1 MVEDFSVFQAISDYG
16 LAIVATIGA
25 GAAAWKLL
33 HFMLRDVAT
42 ALKNQDE
49 IIIALID
56 KNNNEIDL
64 SLFPGGIKIEYGDN
78 GDIININNRVETL
91 IQRMDSK
98 LDTVLQHSSDPLL
111 KESKERYRS

>member
-42 ALKNQDE
+42 ALKSQDE

-56 KNNNEIDL
+56 K
-64 SLFPGGIKIEYGDN
+64 S
-78 GDIININNRVETL
+78 NRVETL

>member
-1 MVEDFSVFQAISDYG
+1 MVEDFNVFQAVSDYG

-33 HFMLRDVAT
+33 HFMLRDVAS

-56 KNNNEIDL
+56 K
-64 SLFPGGIKIEYGDN
+64 S
-78 GDIININNRVETL
+78 NRVETL
-91 IQRMDSK
+91 VQRMDSK
-98 LDTVLQHSSDPLL
+98 LDTVLRQRSEPLL
-111 KESKERYRS
+111 KNEKERYRP

>member
-1 MVEDFSVFQAISDYG
+1 MVEDFNVFQAVSDYG

-33 HFMLRDVAT
+33 HFMLRDVAS

-56 KNNNEIDL
+56 K
-64 SLFPGGIKIEYGDN
+64 S
-78 GDIININNRVETL
+78 NRVETL
-91 IQRMDSK
+91 VQRMDSK
-98 LDTVLQHSSDPLL
+98 LDTVLQQRSEPLL
-111 KESKERYRS
+111 KNEKERYRS

>member
-1 MVEDFSVFQAISDYG
+1 MVEDFNVFQAVSDYG

-33 HFMLRDVAT
+33 HFMLKDVAS

-56 KNNNEIDL
+56 K
-64 SLFPGGIKIEYGDN
+64 S
-78 GDIININNRVETL
+78 NRVETL
-91 IQRMDSK
+91 VQRMDSK
-98 LDTVLQHSSDPLL
+98 LDTVLQQSSEPLL
-111 KESKERYRS
+111 KNERERYRS

>member
-56 KNNNEIDL
+56 KNN
-64 SLFPGGIKIEYGDN
+64 
-78 GDIININNRVETL
+78 RVETL

-98 LDTVLQHSSDPLL
+98 LDTVLQQSSDPLL
-111 KESKERYRS
+111 KETK

>member
-1 MVEDFSVFQAISDYG
+1 MVEDFNVFQAVSDYG

-33 HFMLRDVAT
+33 HFMLRDVAS

-56 KNNNEIDL
+56 K
-64 SLFPGGIKIEYGDN
+64 S
-78 GDIININNRVETL
+78 NRVETL
-91 IQRMDSK
+91 VQRMDSK
-98 LDTVLQHSSDPLL
+98 LDTVLRQRSEPLL
-111 KESKERYRS
+111 KNEKDRYRS

>member
-1 MVEDFSVFQAISDYG
+1 MVEDFNVFQAVSDYG

-33 HFMLRDVAT
+33 HFMLRDVAS

-56 KNNNEIDL
+56 K
-64 SLFPGGIKIEYGDN
+64 S
-78 GDIININNRVETL
+78 NRVETL
-91 IQRMDSK
+91 VQRMDSK
-98 LDTVLQHSSDPLL
+98 LDTVLQQSSEPLL
-111 KESKERYRS
+111 KKERERYRS

>member
-1 MVEDFSVFQAISDYG
+1 VEDFNVFQAVSDYG

-33 HFMLRDVAT
+33 HFMLRDVAS

-56 KNNNEIDL
+56 K
-64 SLFPGGIKIEYGDN
+64 S
-78 GDIININNRVETL
+78 NRVETL
-91 IQRMDSK
+91 VQRMDSK
-98 LDTVLQHSSDPLL
+98 LDTVLRQRSEPLL
-111 KESKERYRS
+111 KNEKERYRS

>member
-1 MVEDFSVFQAISDYG
+1 MVEDFSVFQAISAYG

-42 ALKNQDE
+42 ALKSQDE

-56 KNNNEIDL
+56 K
-64 SLFPGGIKIEYGDN
+64 S
-78 GDIININNRVETL
+78 NRVETL

>member
-1 MVEDFSVFQAISDYG
+1 MVEHFNVFQAVSDYG

-33 HFMLRDVAT
+33 HFMLRDVAS

-56 KNNNEIDL
+56 K
-64 SLFPGGIKIEYGDN
+64 S
-78 GDIININNRVETL
+78 NRVETL
-91 IQRMDSK
+91 VQRMDSK
-98 LDTVLQHSSDPLL
+98 LDTVLRQRSEPLL
-111 KESKERYRS
+111 KNEKAVI

>member
-1 MVEDFSVFQAISDYG
+1 MVEDFSVFQAVSDYG

-33 HFMLRDVAT
+33 HFMLRDVAS

-56 KNNNEIDL
+56 K
-64 SLFPGGIKIEYGDN
+64 S
-78 GDIININNRVETL
+78 NRVETL
-91 IQRMDSK
+91 VQRMDSK
-98 LDTVLQHSSDPLL
+98 LDTVLRQRSEPLL
-111 KESKERYRS
+111 KNEKERYRS

>member
-1 MVEDFSVFQAISDYG
+1 MVEDFTVFQAISDYG

-33 HFMLRDVAT
+33 HFMLKDVAS

-56 KNNNEIDL
+56 K
-64 SLFPGGIKIEYGDN
+64 S
-78 GDIININNRVETL
+78 NRVETL
-91 IQRMDSK
+91 VQRLDSK
-98 LDTVLQHSSDPLL
+98 LDTVLQQSSEPLL
-111 KESKERYRS
+111 KKERERYRS

>member
-1 MVEDFSVFQAISDYG
+1 MVEDFNVFQAVSDYG

-33 HFMLRDVAT
+33 HFMLRDVAS

-56 KNNNEIDL
+56 K
-64 SLFPGGIKIEYGDN
+64 S
-78 GDIININNRVETL
+78 NRVETL
-91 IQRMDSK
+91 VQRMDSK
-98 LDTVLQHSSDPLL
+98 LDTVLHQSSEPIL
-111 KESKERYRS
+111 KEDKGRYKS

>member
-1 MVEDFSVFQAISDYG
+1 MVEDFNVFQAVSDYG

-33 HFMLRDVAT
+33 HFMLRDVAS

-56 KNNNEIDL
+56 K
-64 SLFPGGIKIEYGDN
+64 S
-78 GDIININNRVETL
+78 NRVETL
-91 IQRMDSK
+91 VQRMDSK
-98 LDTVLQHSSDPLL
+98 LDTVLRQRSEPLL
-111 KESKERYRS
+111 KNEKER

>member
-1 MVEDFSVFQAISDYG
+1 MVEDFNVFQAVSDYG

-33 HFMLRDVAT
+33 HFMLRDVAS

-56 KNNNEIDL
+56 K
-64 SLFPGGIKIEYGDN
+64 S
-78 GDIININNRVETL
+78 NRVETL
-91 IQRMDSK
+91 VQRMDSK
-98 LDTVLQHSSDPLL
+98 LDTVLRQRSEPLL
-111 KESKERYRS
+111 KNEKERYRS

>member
-1 MVEDFSVFQAISDYG
+1 MVEDFNVFQAVSDYG

-33 HFMLRDVAT
+33 HFMLKDVAS

-56 KNNNEIDL
+56 K
-64 SLFPGGIKIEYGDN
+64 SS
-78 GDIININNRVETL
+78 RVETL
-91 IQRMDSK
+91 VQRLDSK
-98 LDTVLQHSSDPLL
+98 LDTVLQQSSEPLL
-111 KESKERYRS
+111 KKERERYRS

>member
-1 MVEDFSVFQAISDYG
+1 MVEDFSVFHAISDYG

-56 KNNNEIDL
+56 KNN
-64 SLFPGGIKIEYGDN
+64 
-78 GDIININNRVETL
+78 RVETL

-98 LDTVLQHSSDPLL
+98 LDTVLQQSSDPLL
-111 KESKERYRS
+111 KETKERYRS

>member
-1 MVEDFSVFQAISDYG
+1 MVEDFNVFQAVSDYG

-33 HFMLRDVAT
+33 HFMLRDGAS

-56 KNNNEIDL
+56 K
-64 SLFPGGIKIEYGDN
+64 S
-78 GDIININNRVETL
+78 NRVETL
-91 IQRMDSK
+91 VQRMDSK
-98 LDTVLQHSSDPLL
+98 LDTVLHQSSEPIL
-111 KESKERYRS
+111 KEDKGRYKS

>member
-42 ALKNQDE
+42 ALKRQDE

-56 KNNNEIDL
+56 K
-64 SLFPGGIKIEYGDN
+64 S
-78 GDIININNRVETL
+78 NRVETL

>member
-56 KNNNEIDL
+56 KNN
-64 SLFPGGIKIEYGDN
+64 
-78 GDIININNRVETL
+78 RVETL

>member
-56 KNNNEIDL
+56 KNN
-64 SLFPGGIKIEYGDN
+64 
-78 GDIININNRVETL
+78 RVETL

-98 LDTVLQHSSDPLL
+98 LDTVLQQSSDPLL
-111 KESKERYRS
+111 KETKERYRS

>member
-33 HFMLRDVAT
+33 HFMLKDVAT

-56 KNNNEIDL
+56 K
-64 SLFPGGIKIEYGDN
+64 
-78 GDIININNRVETL
+78 NNRVETL

>member
-1 MVEDFSVFQAISDYG
+1 MVEDFNVFQAVSDYG

-33 HFMLRDVAT
+33 HFMLRDVAS

-56 KNNNEIDL
+56 K
-64 SLFPGGIKIEYGDN
+64 S
-78 GDIININNRVETL
+78 NRVETL
-91 IQRMDSK
+91 VQRMDSK
-98 LDTVLQHSSDPLL
+98 LDTVLGQRSEPLL
-111 KESKERYRS
+111 KNEKERYRS

>member
-1 MVEDFSVFQAISDYG
+1 MEDFNVFQAVSDYG

-33 HFMLRDVAT
+33 HFMLRDVAS

-56 KNNNEIDL
+56 K
-64 SLFPGGIKIEYGDN
+64 S
-78 GDIININNRVETL
+78 NRVETL
-91 IQRMDSK
+91 VQRMDSK
-98 LDTVLQHSSDPLL
+98 LDTVLQQRSEPLL
-111 KESKERYRS
+111 KNEKERYRS

>member
-1 MVEDFSVFQAISDYG
+1 MVEDFSVFQAVSDYG

-33 HFMLRDVAT
+33 HFMLRDVAG
-42 ALKNQDE
+42 ALKGQDE

-56 KNNNEIDL
+56 K
-64 SLFPGGIKIEYGDN
+64 SS
-78 GDIININNRVETL
+78 RVETL

-98 LDTVLQHSSDPLL
+98 LDTVLQQRSEPLL
-111 KESKERYRS
+111 KEAKERYRT

>member
-1 MVEDFSVFQAISDYG
+1 MVEDFNVFQAVSDYG

-33 HFMLRDVAT
+33 HFMLRDVAS

-56 KNNNEIDL
+56 K
-64 SLFPGGIKIEYGDN
+64 S
-78 GDIININNRVETL
+78 NRVETL
-91 IQRMDSK
+91 VQRMDSK
-98 LDTVLQHSSDPLL
+98 LDTVLQQSSEPIL
-111 KESKERYRS
+111 KKERERYRS

>member
-16 LAIVATIGA
+16 LAIVDTIGA

-33 HFMLRDVAT
+33 HFMLRDVAS

-56 KNNNEIDL
+56 KNN
-64 SLFPGGIKIEYGDN
+64 
-78 GDIININNRVETL
+78 RVETL
-91 IQRMDSK
+91 VQRIDSK
-98 LDTVLQHSSDPLL
+98 LDTVLQKSSDPLL
-111 KESKERYRS
+111 KETKER

>member
-33 HFMLRDVAT
+33 HFMLRDVAS
-42 ALKNQDE
+42 ALKNQDD

-56 KNNNEIDL
+56 K
-64 SLFPGGIKIEYGDN
+64 S
-78 GDIININNRVETL
+78 NRVETL
-91 IQRMDSK
+91 VQRLDSK
-98 LDTVLQHSSDPLL
+98 LDTILQKRSDPLL
-111 KESKERYRS
+111 KETTERYRS

>member
-1 MVEDFSVFQAISDYG
+1 MVEDFNVFQAVSDYG

-33 HFMLRDVAT
+33 HFMLRDVAS

-56 KNNNEIDL
+56 K
-64 SLFPGGIKIEYGDN
+64 S
-78 GDIININNRVETL
+78 NRVETL
-91 IQRMDSK
+91 VQRMDSK
-98 LDTVLQHSSDPLL
+98 LDTVLRQSSEPLL
-111 KESKERYRS
+111 KNEKERYRS

>member
-1 MVEDFSVFQAISDYG
+1 MVEDFNVFQAVSDYG

-33 HFMLRDVAT
+33 HFMLKDVAS

-56 KNNNEIDL
+56 K
-64 SLFPGGIKIEYGDN
+64 S
-78 GDIININNRVETL
+78 NRVETL
-91 IQRMDSK
+91 VQRLDSK
-98 LDTVLQHSSDPLL
+98 LDTVLQQSSEPLL
-111 KESKERYRS
+111 KKERERYKS